1 MDLFKNLELIRDDN
15 LDKLAI
21 PGVWAL
27 FGKRNDELNDELND
41 DKFYCLQVY
50 QTKNIKGEVEKTK
63 QRLNNQFND
72 EVNYINYI
80 NKFKEVMFEY
90 PSYPS
95 VQEYLYGKEIK
106 EKFRDFKFVLICE
119 EDDNDRRLS
128 IEKYFAVKTRSIYWR
143 HGGHHK
149 DGTTFDI
156 DQRSEENLDIAN
168 HIESPKNVSNFL
180 DRFNKQFNKQ

>member
-1 MDLFKNLELIRDDN
+1 MDLFKDLDLIGDAN

-27 FGKRNDELNDELND
+27 FGKRNDKLND

-50 QTKNIKGEVEKTK
+50 ETKNVKDEVEITK

-72 EVNYINYI
+72 KVNHKKYINQ
-80 NKFKEVMFEY
+80 FKEVMFEY

-95 VQEYLYGKEIK
+95 VQEYLYGKVIK
-106 EKFRDFKFVLICE
+106 ETFRDFKFIFICE
-119 EDDNDRRLS
+119 EHDDNKRRS

-143 HGGHHK
+143 HGRPHTT
-149 DGTTFDI
+149 GTTFNI
-156 DQRSEENLDIAN
+156 DKRSEENLYLSNDV
-168 HIESPKNVSNFL
+168 ELPKRVSNFL
-180 DRFNKQFNKQ
+180 DLYNKQ

>member
-1 MDLFKNLELIRDDN
+1 MDLFNILYTIRDDN

-27 FGKRNDELNDELND
+27 FGKRNDELND

-50 QTKNIKGEVEKTK
+50 ETKNIKDEVEITK
-63 QRLNNQFND
+63 ERLNNQFNGK
-72 EVNYINYI
+72 VNHKKYI

-95 VQEYLYGKEIK
+95 VKEYLYGKEIK

-119 EDDNDRRLS
+119 EHEYKKRLS

-143 HGGHHK
+143 HGGPHK
-149 DGTTFDI
+149 NGTTFDI
-156 DQRSEENLDIAN
+156 DQRSEENLDLAN
-168 HIESPKNVSNFL
+168 DVAIPKRVSNFL
-180 DRFNKQFNKQ
+180 DLYNKQ